1 MAILLLEDKSTSTIN
16 LLIELAKKLGVKTQ
30 VLSDT
35 EIDDIKL
42 GQLMA
47 KDRTGK
53 YVSEDEVLYKLT
65 KK

>member
-1 MAILLLEDKSTSTIN
+1 MAILLLEDKSISTIN

-30 VLSDT
+30 VLSDAD
-35 EIDDIKL
+35 IDDVKL

-47 KDRTGK
+47 QERTGK